1 MEVILT
7 KDVVHVG
14 RKGDVVKV
22 RDGYA
27 RNFLIPQNVALPS
40 TRANQQFVAE
50 QKVRATKRREKEV
63 AEAEKIA
70 EKLSSLKIKI
80 EAQAGEQ
87 DKLFGSITAEDIAQA
102 LSQKGHAFDKKHV
115 HLKESIRSLGSH
127 PVTVEIFAQV
137 KATVTVEV
145 VRKN

>member
-7 KDVVHVG
+7 KDVNHVG
-14 RKGDVVKV
+14 RKGEVVKV

-27 RNFLIPQNVALPS
+27 RNFLIPQSSAIPS

-63 AEAEKIA
+63 AQAEKVA
-70 EKLSSLKIKI
+70 EKLSALKIKI

-87 DKLFGSITAEDIAQA
+87 DKLFGSVTAEDIAQA
-102 LSQKGHAFDKKHV
+102 LAQKGHTFDKKHV
-115 HLKESIRSLGSH
+115 HLKESIRSLGSY
-127 PVTVEIFAQV
+127 PVTVEVYAQV

-145 VRKN
+145 IRKN